1 MDGFEETINMMVQI
15 QEDNTVPKSI
25 RAVITTTVQQLR
37 SCNEDQALQ
46 RDRSIQK
53 LDELANNPQTPAH
66 TRMMIWNIVSML
78 ESTQ

>member
-46 RDRSIQK
+46 RVHNTKTHLRR
-53 LDELANNPQTPAH
+53 AH
-66 TRMMIWNIVSML
+66 VP
-78 ESTQ
+78 